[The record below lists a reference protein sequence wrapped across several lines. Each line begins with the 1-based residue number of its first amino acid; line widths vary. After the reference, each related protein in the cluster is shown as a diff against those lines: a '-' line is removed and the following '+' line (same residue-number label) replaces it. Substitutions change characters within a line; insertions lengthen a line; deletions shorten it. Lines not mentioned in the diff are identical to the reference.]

1 MNGEDTMHKLTIEKL
16 NNTYGKVKALTDFSY
31 IFTPGIYG
39 ILGANGAGKSTLFG
53 LLTDTLHRQSG
64 EILWDD
70 KDILK
75 LGRGFRKELGYMPQ
89 SQGYYPEMS
98 AREFLFYIG
107 ELKGIPRKEVEGEV
121 DRMLTLVGLKK
132 IANRKL
138 GQYSGGM
145 RQRALLASAM
155 LGSPS
160 LLILDEPTAGVD
172 PRERIR
178 IRSII
183 SEISQDRIVLLATHV
198 VTDVECIANQV
209 LLMKKGKLV
218 LSGSP
223 EELIVSMKGKVK
235 EKLCTPE
242 EIAVYQKQ
250 YGFGSL
256 LQRQDGQVLRLVGDR
271 LPENFTPVSDV
282 GLEEVYLYYCT
293 GKKKR

>member
-1 MNGEDTMHKLTIEKL
+1 MHKLTIEKL
-16 NNTYGKVKALTDFSY
+16 NKTYGKVKALTDFSY

-138 GQYSGGM
+138 GQYSSGM

>member
-1 MNGEDTMHKLTIEKL
+1 MHKLTIENL
-16 NNTYGKVKALTDFSY
+16 NKTYGKVKALTDFSY

-209 LLMKKGKLV
+209 LLMKKGNLYFLV
-218 LSGSP
+218 H
-223 EELIVSMKGKVK
+223 
-235 EKLCTPE
+235 
-242 EIAVYQKQ
+242 QK
-250 YGFGSL
+250 S
-256 LQRQDGQVLRLVGDR
+256 
-271 LPENFTPVSDV
+271 
-282 GLEEVYLYYCT
+282 
-293 GKKKR
+293 

>member
-1 MNGEDTMHKLTIEKL
+1 MVLRDIPKL
-16 NNTYGKVKALTDFSY
+16 
-31 IFTPGIYG
+31 
-39 ILGANGAGKSTLFG
+39 
-53 LLTDTLHRQSG
+53 
-64 EILWDD
+64 
-70 KDILK
+70 
-75 LGRGFRKELGYMPQ
+75 M
-89 SQGYYPEMS
+89 
-98 AREFLFYIG
+98 
-107 ELKGIPRKEVEGEV
+107 
-121 DRMLTLVGLKK
+121 
-132 IANRKL
+132 
-138 GQYSGGM
+138 
-145 RQRALLASAM
+145 
-155 LGSPS
+155 
-160 LLILDEPTAGVD
+160 DEPTAGVD

-183 SEISQDRIVLLATHV
+183 SSLASDRIVLLATHI

>member
-1 MNGEDTMHKLTIEKL
+1 MHKLTIEKL
-16 NNTYGKVKALTDFSY
+16 NKTYGKVKALTDFSY

-209 LLMKKGKLV
+209 MLMKKGKLV

-242 EIAVYQKQ
+242 EIALYQKQ

>member
-1 MNGEDTMHKLTIEKL
+1 MHKLTIEKL
-16 NNTYGKVKALTDFSY
+16 NKTYGKVKALTDFSY

>member
-1 MNGEDTMHKLTIEKL
+1 MHKLTIEKL
-16 NNTYGKVKALTDFSY
+16 NKTYGKVKALTDFSY

-75 LGRGFRKELGYMPQ
+75 LGRGFRKELGYMLQ

>member
-1 MNGEDTMHKLTIEKL
+1 MHKLTIEKL
-16 NNTYGKVKALTDFSY
+16 NKTYGKVKALTDFSY

-282 GLEEVYLYYCT
+282 GLEEVSLYYCT